1 MARTFGSSAPFPPS
15 ITSYDTMARMA
26 ATDLPVYP
34 TKGHRRSLD
43 QLWLTKLHSEG
54 LVGLSLSLPE
64 PPPELAAAV
73 AEFNSGQFWQC
84 HETLEELWLL
94 EGYPLRLFYH
104 GLIKAAVGML
114 HLQGRNCRGARWKLD
129 EAVYTLAPF
138 VSWNYGY
145 RCGKATHRLQRTLGL
160 GPGWTVFGLESYRRL
175 APGADTLVLAQN
187 SSR

>member
-1 MARTFGSSAPFPPS
+1 
-15 ITSYDTMARMA
+15 MA

-54 LVGLSLSLPE
+54 LGGLLLSLPE

-138 VSWNYGY
+138 VPGIMGIDVAKLHTDANE
-145 RCGKATHRLQRTLGL
+145 RLGL
-160 GPGWTVFGLESYRRL
+160 VQDGRYLDWKAIEGL
-175 APGADTLVLAQN
+175 PPVQIHWC
-187 SSR
+187 